1 MSKNTGKILSAFR
14 TLAGDSC
21 EIKSGKVVAGSIDE
35 TNGTI
40 SVLPTDGDAP
50 IEGVLL
56 KAHSVS
62 GNGILQIPKDDT
74 DVVISSID
82 GPGEWVALL
91 ISEPEQVS
99 VKIDNV
105 ECLITANEVTIANGN
120 VAFVLTPE
128 VIKMTTP
135 TESLHAVLND
145 LITAITSLTVGTS
158 TGPST
163 VPINVASF
171 TALQA
176 RLSNLT
182 SA

>member
-14 TLAGDSC
+14 ALAGGSC
-21 EIKSGKVVAGSIDE
+21 EIISGKVVAGSIDE

-40 SVLPTDGDAP
+40 SVLPTDGESP
-50 IEGVLL
+50 IEGVML
-56 KAHSVS
+56 KAHSAG

-74 DVVISSID
+74 DVVIASID
-82 GPGEWVALL
+82 GTGEWAVLL

-105 ECLITANEVTIANGN
+105 ECLITADAVTIANGS

-128 VIKMTTP
+128 IIKMTTP
-135 TESLHAVLND
+135 TESLYAVLND
-145 LITAITSLTVGTS
+145 MITAITSLTVGTS